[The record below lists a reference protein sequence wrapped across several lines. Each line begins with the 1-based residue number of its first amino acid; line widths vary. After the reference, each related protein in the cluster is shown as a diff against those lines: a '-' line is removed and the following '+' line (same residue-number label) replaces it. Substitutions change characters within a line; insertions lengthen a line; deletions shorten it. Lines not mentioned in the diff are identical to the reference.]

1 MTQKKTERLNDNDSV
16 LNYINKLNGFRGY
29 VQFSHR
35 EIDINKDIFINSDPK
50 VTKEDGFIYEA
61 HFANE
66 NEYVTIKQLN
76 EKWIANRDS
85 LENSE
90 IQEYYGI
97 GGIKVKMAQIW
108 KEEHDELCEDMKVKK
123 LKKVV
128 FAGFAQGGEK

>member
-1 MTQKKTERLNDNDSV
+1 MSKEKTEILTKDSV
-16 LNYINKLNGFRGY
+16 LNHINSLNGFRGY

-35 EIDINKDIFINSDPK
+35 EIDINKDLFINSDPK

-61 HFANE
+61 HFANDS
-66 NEYVTIKQLN
+66 EYVTIKQLN
-76 EKWIANRDS
+76 DKWIANRGS

-108 KEEHDELCEDMKVKK
+108 EEDEDELCKNMIVKK

-128 FAGFAQGGEK
+128 FAGFAQGGQK